1 MDPTTNADA
10 QSCDDDA
17 LFTDAAL
24 ITGDALSTDAAPD
37 AGTSAAPLC
46 NWLVRLP
53 GAGLVCSA
61 HDQFTAPWCK
71 AAGCRLPVACLCHVC
86 AREAVPVAGRFS
98 WSFLCR
104 TCTRIER
111 ALAAPYGLGAA
122 TPHRGQQESS
132 RETLFGHLHPERV
145 DHEDVSIAVSDGG
158 TLSVKI
164 NEVKPPEGSSTSGLV
179 SFFRART
186 QRMGERFDHDVPWVQ
201 WQEQFPATAGASA
214 EAYQRYITEVH
225 PWIESVEPRV
235 ADLGWLTQLAEAR
248 A

>member
-17 LFTDAAL
+17 L
-24 ITGDALSTDAAPD
+24 STDDAPD
-37 AGTSAAPLC
+37 AGASAPAPC
-46 NWLVRLP
+46 SWLVRLP
-53 GAGLVCSA
+53 GATLVCSA
-61 HDQFTAPWCK
+61 HDQFTAPWCQ